1 MHVNGATTR
10 PGDRGPDPSP
20 PDLRTRRR
28 RLAHYARRVTA
39 GHPHLLVVA
48 ATLLSLGLAYVWSY
62 LIRFELNIPAA
73 ASFVMVHTLPFVLL
87 VQCLV
92 FYRLGVF
99 RILWA
104 YVGITDLLKIFR
116 ASALSSFLLVGLN
129 LLVLPRGFVP
139 WSVLMLDGLLSFM
152 VVSGLYAL
160 LRVLRE
166 AGARDP
172 RGRFAMEPVL
182 IVGAGDTGEALLH
195 EIQCGLSRT
204 TWVAGFLDDAEGK
217 QGRSLRGVPVLGR
230 SDQAAAW
237 ARRIGVK
244 TVYFAIPSADGATLR
259 RIVGQLQDA
268 KLSVK
273 VLPPLGKLS
282 TAQGYLPQ
290 LRDVS
295 IDDLLRRKPIRMD
308 QAILSAFIHDKSVLV
323 TGGAGS
329 IGSELCRQIL
339 QFQPRRLIVLDCAE
353 TPLHD
358 IMLELSKRGTET
370 RVTSELADVTDAA
383 RLRTVFSKHAPQVVF
398 HAAALKHV
406 PLCES
411 HVREAIRVNVGGI
424 RKVGEAA
431 LRAGAETFIMISTDK
446 AVNPSS
452 VMGATKRVA
461 ELVVQE
467 LNGRH
472 GKTRFSAVRFGNVL
486 GSNGSVLGIF
496 KAQLARGGPL
506 TVTHPDMRR
515 YFMTI
520 PEAVQ
525 LVLQAAV
532 LGRGGEVFELDMG
545 EPVRIVDLAEDLIRL
560 SGLVRDVDVKIEF
573 TGMRPGEKLFEELY
587 LDSERI
593 EPTAHPQVF
602 CLLAGEQRAVEPA
615 LLLCLERL
623 DADGEESDPVFLE
636 AREQLCRILDG
647 EAVGAGISPAG
658 DVPGARE
665 RGTSAGSPP
674 PSLADGV
681 DQRVGLSVL
690 KT

>member
-1 MHVNGATTR
+1 MHLNGNQSNLGGL
-10 PGDRGPDPSP
+10 PMGPDGPAAA

-28 RLAHYARRVTA
+28 KIAHYARRVTA
-39 GHPHLLVVA
+39 GRPHLLVVA

-62 LIRFELNIPAA
+62 LIRFELRIPDYY
-73 ASFVMVHTLPFVLL
+73 SFALVHTLPFVLL

-92 FYRLGVF
+92 FYRVGVF

-104 YVGITDLLKIFR
+104 YVGITDLLKILR
-116 ASALSSFLLVGLN
+116 ASALSTVVLAGLN
-129 LLVLPRGFVP
+129 LLPLSGGLVP
-139 WSVLMLDGLLSFM
+139 WSVLMLDGLLGFL

-166 AGARDP
+166 AGARESK
-172 RGRFAMEPVL
+172 GRTSVEQVL

-195 EIQCGLSRT
+195 EIQCGLSRST
-204 TWVAGFLDDAEGK
+204 RVAGFLDDAPEK
-217 QGRSLRGVPVLGR
+217 QGRSLRGVPILGR
-230 SDQAAAW
+230 SDQAKEW
-237 ARRIGVK
+237 AQRMGVQ

-259 RIVGQLQDA
+259 RIVGQLREH

-282 TAQGYLPQ
+282 TSQGYLPQ

-295 IDDLLRRKPIRMD
+295 IDDLLRRKPIRLD
-308 QAILSAFIHDKSVLV
+308 PSSLSAFIQDKTVLV

-339 QFQPRRLIVLDCAE
+339 QFHPRRLVVLDCAE

-358 IMLELSKRGTET
+358 IMLELSKGGAEK
-370 RVTSELADVTDAA
+370 RVSSELADVTDAA
-383 RLRTVFSKHAPQVVF
+383 RLRTVFTKHAPQVVF

-411 HVREAIRVNVGGI
+411 HPREAVRVNVGGT

-431 LRAGAETFIMISTDK
+431 IRAGAETFILISTDK

-452 VMGATKRVA
+452 VMGGTKRVA

-467 LNGRH
+467 LNARGV
-472 GKTRFSAVRFGNVL
+472 KTRFAAVRFGNVL

-506 TVTHPDMRR
+506 TVTHPEMRR

-532 LGRGGEVFELDMG
+532 LATGGEVFELDMG
-545 EPVRIVDLAEDLIRL
+545 DPVRIVDLAEDLIRL
-560 SGLVRDVDVKIEF
+560 SGLVRDVDIKVEF
-573 TGMRPGEKLFEELY
+573 SGMRPGEKLFEELY
-587 LDSERI
+587 LDSEKI

-602 CLLAGEQRAVEPA
+602 CLRAGTLHEVEPA
-615 LLLCLERL
+615 LLLCMRNL
-623 DADGEESDPVFLE
+623 DATGDESDPVHLE
-636 AREQLCRILDG
+636 ARALLSRFLESQT
-647 EAVGAGISPAG
+647 ISTGLP
-658 DVPGARE
+658 
-665 RGTSAGSPP
+665 
-674 PSLADGV
+674 
-681 DQRVGLSVL
+681 RVVETATCPTL
-690 KT
+690 

>member
-1 MHVNGATTR
+1 MHVNGKQSGPAGKQDR
-10 PGDRGPDPSP
+10 PLGGAGPLPGSS
-20 PDLRTRRR
+20 DLRTRRR
-28 RLAHYARRVTA
+28 RIADYARRVTA
-39 GHPHLLVVA
+39 GRPHLLVVA

-62 LIRFELNIPAA
+62 LIRFELSVPDYFTFA
-73 ASFVMVHTLPFVLL
+73 MVHTLPFVLF

-92 FYRLGVF
+92 FYRVGVF
-99 RILWA
+99 RIMWA
-104 YVGITDLLKIFR
+104 YVGIMDLLKILR
-116 ASALSSFLLVGLN
+116 ASALSLLILVGLN
-129 LLVLPRGFVP
+129 AFVLAGGLVP
-139 WSVLMLDGLLSFM
+139 WSVLMLDGLLSFL
-152 VVSGLYAL
+152 VVSGLYTL

-172 RGRFAMEPVL
+172 KGRLLVEPVL

-204 TWVAGFLDDAEGK
+204 TRVAGFLDDAPEK
-217 QGRSLRGVPVLGR
+217 RGRSLRGVPILGR
-230 SDQAAAW
+230 SDQAKEW
-237 ARRIGVK
+237 AQRMGVK

-259 RIVGQLQDA
+259 RIVGQLREE
-268 KLSVK
+268 KLAVK

-282 TAQGYLPQ
+282 AIQGLLPQ

-295 IDDLLRRKPIRMD
+295 IDDLLRRDPIRLD
-308 QAILSAFIHDKSVLV
+308 QSGLSAFIKDKIVLV
-323 TGGAGS
+323 TGAAGS

-339 QFQPRRLIVLDCAE
+339 QFHPKRLVVLDCAE

-358 IMLELSKRGTET
+358 IMLELEQGGAER
-370 RVTSELADVTDAA
+370 RVSSELADVTDAA
-383 RLRTVFSKHAPQVVF
+383 RVRAVFTKHGPQVVF

-411 HVREAIRVNVGGI
+411 HAREAIRVNVGGT

-431 LRAGAETFIMISTDK
+431 IRAGTETFIMISTDK

-467 LNGRH
+467 LNRRDA
-472 GKTRFSAVRFGNVL
+472 KTRFAAVRFGNVL

-506 TVTHPDMRR
+506 TVTHPEMRR

-532 LGRGGEVFELDMG
+532 LGMGGEVFELDMG
-545 EPVRIVDLAEDLIRL
+545 APVRIVDLAEDLIRL

-587 LDSERI
+587 LDSELI

-602 CLLAGEQRAVEPA
+602 CLRAGEHRRVEPA
-615 LLLCLERL
+615 LLLCMKSL
-623 DADGEESDPVFLE
+623 DANAEENDPAGLE
-636 AREQLCRILDG
+636 ARDLLCRILESESGSTKSSQAMEAWSARG
-647 EAVGAGISPAG
+647 EKDLPRASVTFPAG
-658 DVPGARE
+658 
-665 RGTSAGSPP
+665 
-674 PSLADGV
+674 
-681 DQRVGLSVL
+681 
-690 KT
+690 

>member
-1 MHVNGATTR
+1 MRIEEPVSLNGKQSSPEGGQSR
-10 PGDRGPDPSP
+10 PDHGGGAPDVGGVFPGT

-28 RLAHYARRVTA
+28 RMAHYASRVTA
-39 GHPHLLVVA
+39 GRPHLLVMA
-48 ATLLSLGLAYVWSY
+48 ATLLALGLAYIWSY
-62 LIRFELNIPAA
+62 LIRFELSLPSYY
-73 ASFVMVHTLPFVLL
+73 SFVMVHTLPFVLL

-92 FYRLGVF
+92 FYRQGVF
-99 RILWA
+99 KIMWA
-104 YVGITDLLKIFR
+104 YVGIMDLQKIFR
-116 ASALSSFLLVGLN
+116 ASAFSSIILVGLN
-129 LLVLPRGFVP
+129 LLVLSGDLVP
-139 WSVLMLDGLLSFM
+139 WSVLMLDGLLSFL
-152 VVSGLYAL
+152 VVSALYTL

-166 AGARDP
+166 AGSRDS
-172 RGRFAMEPVL
+172 RGRFQVDPVL

-195 EIQCGLSRT
+195 EIQCGLSKT
-204 TWVAGFLDDAEGK
+204 TRVAGFLDDAPEK
-217 QGRSLRGVPVLGR
+217 RGRFLRGVPILGPA
-230 SDQAAAW
+230 DQAKEW
-237 ARRIGVK
+237 AHRMGVK
-244 TVYFAIPSADGATLR
+244 TVYFAIPSADAATLR
-259 RIVGQLQDA
+259 RIVGQLREAQLA
-268 KLSVK
+268 VK

-282 TAQGYLPQ
+282 ANQGFLPQ

-295 IDDLLRRKPIRMD
+295 IDDLLRRKPIRLD
-308 QAILSAFIHDKSVLV
+308 QSILSAFIKDKIVLV
-323 TGGAGS
+323 TGAAGS

-339 QFQPRRLIVLDCAE
+339 QFQPRRLVALDCAE

-358 IMLELSKRGTET
+358 IMLELANGGAEKR
-370 RVTSELADVTDAA
+370 VSSELADVTDAA
-383 RLRTVFSKHAPQVVF
+383 RLRAVFTKCAPHVVF

-411 HVREAIRVNVGGI
+411 HAREAIRVNVGGT

-431 LRAGAETFIMISTDK
+431 IRAGTQTFIMISTDK

-461 ELVVQE
+461 ELVVQK
-467 LNGRH
+467 LNGQAAR
-472 GKTRFSAVRFGNVL
+472 TRFAAVRFGNVL

-506 TVTHPDMRR
+506 TVTHPEMRR

-545 EPVRIVDLAEDLIRL
+545 APVRIVDLAEDLIRL

-587 LDSERI
+587 LDSEKI

-602 CLLAGEQRAVEPA
+602 CLRAGEHLDVDPA
-615 LLLCLERL
+615 LILCLERL
-623 DADGEESDPVFLE
+623 DATAEENDPVHLE
-636 AREQLCRILDG
+636 ARNQLCQIMEAERIHG
-647 EAVGAGISPAG
+647 YYACS
-658 DVPGARE
+658 
-665 RGTSAGSPP
+665 
-674 PSLADGV
+674 
-681 DQRVGLSVL
+681 
-690 KT
+690 

>member
-1 MHVNGATTR
+1 MHLNGRQTSSGGTPL
-10 PGDRGPDPSP
+10 PGV

-28 RLAHYARRVTA
+28 RIAHYARRITA
-39 GHPHLLVVA
+39 GRPHLLVVA

-62 LIRFELNIPAA
+62 LIRFELSIPNYYTFA
-73 ASFVMVHTLPFVLL
+73 MVHTLPFVLL

-92 FYRLGVF
+92 FYRIGVF

-104 YVGITDLLKIFR
+104 YVGIMDLRKILR
-116 ASALSSFLLVGLN
+116 ASALSSLLLAGLN
-129 LLVLPRGFVP
+129 LLVLSGGLVP
-139 WSVLMLDGLLSFM
+139 WSVLMLHGLLSFL
-152 VVSGLYAL
+152 VVSGLYTL

-166 AGARDP
+166 AGSRDSK
-172 RGRFAMEPVL
+172 GRLVVEPVL

-195 EIQCGLSRT
+195 EIQCGLGGSTR
-204 TWVAGFLDDAEGK
+204 VAGFLDDAPEK
-217 QGRSLRGVPVLGR
+217 RGRSLRGVPILGR
-230 SDQAAAW
+230 ADEAKEW
-237 ARRIGVK
+237 ARRMGVQ

-259 RIVGQLQDA
+259 RIVGQLREA
-268 KLSVK
+268 KLAVK

-282 TAQGYLPQ
+282 TIQGYLPQ

-295 IDDLLRRKPIRMD
+295 IDDLLRRKPIRLD
-308 QAILSAFIHDKSVLV
+308 QSILSAFIKDKTVLV

-339 QFQPRRLIVLDCAE
+339 QFEPQRLVVLDCAE

-358 IMLELSKRGTET
+358 ILLELAKGGAES
-370 RVTSELADVTDAA
+370 RVSAELADVTDAA
-383 RLRTVFSKHAPQVVF
+383 RLKAVFAKHAPQVVF

-411 HVREAIRVNVGGI
+411 HAREAIRVNVGGT

-431 LRAGAETFIMISTDK
+431 IRAGAETFIMISTDK

-461 ELVVQE
+461 ELVVQG
-467 LNGRH
+467 LNGRME
-472 GKTRFSAVRFGNVL
+472 KTRFAAVRFGNVL

-525 LVLQAAV
+525 LVLQAAA
-532 LGRGGEVFELDMG
+532 LGVGGEVFELDMG
-545 EPVRIVDLAEDLIRL
+545 SPVRIVDLAEDLIRL

-573 TGMRPGEKLFEELY
+573 TGIRPGEKLFEELY
-587 LDSERI
+587 LDSEKI
-593 EPTAHPQVF
+593 EATAHPQVF
-602 CLLAGEQRAVEPA
+602 CLRAGEHREVEPA
-615 LLLCLERL
+615 LLLCLKKL
-623 DADGEESDPVFLE
+623 DADAEEDDPVHLE
-636 AREQLCRILDG
+636 ARDLLGQILETESVPTG
-647 EAVGAGISPAG
+647 ASRALEAWS
-658 DVPGARE
+658 AR
-665 RGTSAGSPP
+665 
-674 PSLADGV
+674 
-681 DQRVGLSVL
+681 
-690 KT
+690 K

>member
-1 MHVNGATTR
+1 MRNEESMVLSGASTA
-10 PGDRGPDPSP
+10 PGGRGPASTA

-28 RLAHYARRVTA
+28 RMLYYARRVTA
-39 GHPHLLVVA
+39 GRPHLLVVA
-48 ATLLSLGLAYVWSY
+48 ATLLSLGLAYVWSF
-62 LIRFELNIPAA
+62 LIRFELHVPADV
-73 ASFVMVHTLPFVLL
+73 SFVMVHTLPFVLL

-116 ASALSSFLLVGLN
+116 ASALSSLLLVGLN
-129 LLVLPRGFVP
+129 LLLLPRGFVP
-139 WSVLMLDGLLSFM
+139 WSILMLDGLLSFM

-166 AGARDP
+166 AGSRDP

-204 TWVAGFLDDAEGK
+204 TWVAGFLDDAADK

-230 SDQAAAW
+230 TEQTAAW
-237 ARRIGVK
+237 AGRIGVK

-259 RIVGQLQDA
+259 RIVGRLQEA

-282 TAQGYLPQ
+282 TVQGYLPQ

-295 IDDLLRRKPIRMD
+295 IDDLLRRKPIRLD
-308 QAILSAFIHDKSVLV
+308 QAILSAFIQDKIVLV

-339 QFQPRRLIVLDCAE
+339 QFQPKRLIVLDCAE

-358 IMLELSKRGTET
+358 ILLELSKGGVET
-370 RVTSELADVTDAA
+370 RVVSELADVTDAA
-383 RLRTVFSKHAPQVVF
+383 RLRTVFAKHAPQVVF

-431 LRAGAETFIMISTDK
+431 LRSGAETFIMVSTDK

-467 LNGRH
+467 LNGRRA
-472 GKTRFSAVRFGNVL
+472 KTRFSAVRFGNVL

-532 LGRGGEVFELDMG
+532 LGTGGEVFELDMG
-545 EPVRIVDLAEDLIRL
+545 APVRIVDLAEDLIRL

-602 CLLAGEQRAVEPA
+602 CLRAGGHREVEPA
-615 LLLCLERL
+615 LLLCLKRL
-623 DADGEESDPVFLE
+623 DAEAEENDPVSRE
-636 AREQLCRILDG
+636 AREQLQRILESETVSAAAAPAG
-647 EAVGAGISPAG
+647 EAWDVRIPATLNAE
-658 DVPGARE
+658 PR
-665 RGTSAGSPP
+665 R
-674 PSLADGV
+674 
-681 DQRVGLSVL
+681 
-690 KT
+690 